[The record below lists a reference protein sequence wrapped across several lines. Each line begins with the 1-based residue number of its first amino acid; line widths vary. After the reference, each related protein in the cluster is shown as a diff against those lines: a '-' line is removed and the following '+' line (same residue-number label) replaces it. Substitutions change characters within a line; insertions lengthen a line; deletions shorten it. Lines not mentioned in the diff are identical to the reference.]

1 GPWRFRTGDDAR
13 YSAREYDEEAWE
25 TIPVP
30 ERWER
35 AGHPGYDGF
44 AWYRCRFAL
53 PVAPAGRTAYLEL
66 GKIDDV
72 DETFVNGVKVG
83 QTGAFP
89 PGYRGERQ
97 GFRRCPVPADALNWG
112 GDNVLAVRVY
122 DGGGGGGLWSVRRE
136 RPPPARSSSGPP
148 ATWCKAWWT
157 SQRRVGISGAAC
169 YGLARRTS
177 TPGRT
182 RSPSRCREACAPRHA
197 RPTCPAP

>member
-1 GPWRFRTGDDAR
+1 MANTSVAPALVSGTEVFAIAGPWRFRTGDDAR

-66 GKIDDV
+66 GKVDDV

-89 PGYRGERQ
+89 PAYHSEWRAL
-97 GFRRCPVPADALNWG
+97 RRARVPAPPPNRG
-112 GDNVLAVRVY
+112 GGKRLGARAFRA
-122 DGGGGGGLWSVRRE
+122 GGGGGVLRR
-136 RPPPARSSSGPP
+136 
-148 ATWCKAWWT
+148 
-157 SQRRVGISGAAC
+157 
-169 YGLARRTS
+169 
-177 TPGRT
+177 GR
-182 RSPSRCREACAPRHA
+182 A
-197 RPTCPAP
+197 